1 MMRKLL
7 IGVGV
12 VLGLYILACVLV
24 FVFEARLIFQP
35 PKYPPVAT
43 PADAGLAFE
52 DLHIPVAAGGQIHAW
67 WVPAAAPTPAVIL
80 FFHGNGYAL
89 ESEVAH
95 ELPTLHRSGAN
106 VLAADYRGY
115 GASSKLHPDGP
126 STAEDA
132 RAALR
137 YLREQRQVP
146 LADIYIAGRSIGTGV
161 ATQLAAELAA
171 ETPHA
176 GGLILISPFTSV
188 LDVGDQSW
196 VYRVLFRPVRWMGH
210 ANDFD
215 NRAKIGTVQVP
226 VLIMTGAQDVLA
238 TPTMAKILYD
248 NAKKPKALQLID
260 GADHNTIALV
270 AAAPVAQAIKTFIAF
285 TSAAPSPA
293 VLELLK
299 KLQIPETTDEAC
311 NQLESLAEADPKV
324 RKYLAERVVALV
336 DVGPEQHQS
345 KLPGSEAQYPRP
357 VWRNAVKLASDL
369 DVTEAA
375 PALVR
380 WIGVTTTPVFTY
392 ASAMT
397 LRNNPAGQALIRFG
411 DASVPVLRGGLEHDE
426 LEQRWDCAY
435 ALFEIDSP
443 QATAALRDYAA
454 HGTDKELVQFI
465 NQAVSRSGIHSTESD
480 AIAVFGGS
488 RANAAASTAQK

>member
-1 MMRKLL
+1 VARKLL
-7 IGVGV
+7 IGLGV
-12 VLGLYILACVLV
+12 ALGVYVLACVLV

-35 PKYPPVAT
+35 PKVTPATT

-52 DLHIPVAAGGQIHAW
+52 DLHIPVAEGGQIHAW
-67 WVPAAAPTPAVIL
+67 WVPAAAPAPAVIL

-89 ESEVAH
+89 ESEVAY
-95 ELPTLHRSGAN
+95 EAPMLHRTGAN
-106 VLAADYRGY
+106 LLLADYRGY

-126 STAEDA
+126 STAADA
-132 RAALR
+132 RAVLR
-137 YLREQRQVP
+137 YLLEQRHVP

-161 ATQLAAELAA
+161 ATQLAREMAT
-171 ETPHA
+171 ETPGA

-188 LDVGDQSW
+188 LDVGDESW

-215 NRAKIGTVQVP
+215 NRKKIGKVQMP
-226 VLIMTGAQDVLA
+226 VLIMTGAQDELA
-238 TPTMAKILYD
+238 TPMMAKALYD
-248 NAKKPKALQLID
+248 NAKKPKAMQLID

-270 AAAPVAQAIKTFIAF
+270 GTAPVAQAIKTFIAF

-299 KLQIPETTDEAC
+299 KLQISETTDEAC
-311 NQLESLAEADPKV
+311 HQLESLAEADPKV
-324 RKYLAERVVALV
+324 RKYLAERVAALV
-336 DVGPEQHQS
+336 DVGPQQHQS
-345 KLPGSEAQYPRP
+345 TVPGSAAQYPGP

-369 DVTEAA
+369 NITEAA
-375 PALVR
+375 PELVK
-380 WIGVTTTPVFTY
+380 WIGVTTIPVFTY

-411 DASVPVLRGGLEHDE
+411 DASIPVLRGGLERKE

-454 HGTDKELVQFI
+454 HGTDKELVEFI
-465 NQAVSRSGIHSTESD
+465 NHAVSRYGIHST
-480 AIAVFGGS
+480 
-488 RANAAASTAQK
+488 RAGR